1 MDNAAPLVLV
11 SSPDM
16 TDAEAS
22 LERLAQF
29 AGIDVRP
36 ISAPPDDGSQETAA
50 IHVAATRQSL
60 DAFLG
65 TPSGR
70 AWLNRRLAVPG
81 SSLFVTGIGTS
92 VRDVDVLGTLLPGHI
107 ASIQR
112 VNTQDQYTVPGS
124 GRNEMSHLTGLTFG
138 PVDDADRVFLLGSS
152 ASRVTPLITIGGAPC
167 FLRADRDDTA
177 VFLAA
182 CTDVMDIDAAVPP
195 GLQPIDRLLRFVPFL
210 AYLRS
215 SFGSRCWTNERP
227 AACIIIDDPLLRER
241 YGFLDFQRLDSR
253 LGHSPFS
260 MNIAFIP
267 WNYRR
272 TDRRVAGRFTR
283 ADRRFSVSI
292 HGCDHTRAEFGS
304 ADEAWLRRQA
314 RRALSR
320 MDAHEQLTGI
330 RHNRVM
336 VFPQG
341 IFSKASLKALG
352 DEGFVAAVNS
362 TIYPID
368 AAPGDVT
375 FRDFL
380 VPAMTRF
387 DGAPLFMR
395 HYPDRLERF
404 ALDLFLGRPALI
416 VEHHGFFRNGYDA
429 VARCVDFVN
438 RIAPDI
444 LWTDL
449 EEVCESTCLTRR
461 AGDRQHVRAY
471 GSVLRMRSAQNGR
484 RAVRVEKHRHSEFV
498 DAVTWNGR
506 LVPFDVDDN
515 TVTCDILLNGD
526 ERGVLRFQAAAP
538 HLSIDDHAPSLS
550 DRFKV
555 FARRRLCEVR
565 DNYVDRS
572 AVLTEIARAGKS
584 LVSRA

>member
-1 MDNAAPLVLV
+1 
-11 SSPDM
+11 M

-22 LERLAQF
+22 LGSLARF
-29 AGIDVRP
+29 AGIDVLS
-36 ISAPPDDGSQETAA
+36 ISAPPDDHNQQHAA
-50 IHVAATRQSL
+50 IHVAATCQSL
-60 DAFLG
+60 DAFHK
-65 TPSGR
+65 TPAGR
-70 AWLNRRLAVPG
+70 AWLDRRLAVPG
-81 SSLFVTGIGTS
+81 SSLFVTGIGVS
-92 VRDVDVLGTLLPGHI
+92 VHDVDVLDTLLPDHV

-112 VNTQDQYTVPGS
+112 VTARDQYVVPGS
-124 GRNEMSHLTGLTFG
+124 PRDEMSHLTGLTFG
-138 PVDDADRVFLLGSS
+138 PVDDADRVLLPGK
-152 ASRVTPLITIGGAPC
+152 AAGHVTPLITIGGAPC
-167 FLRADRDDTA
+167 FLRADRHGA
-177 VFLAA
+177 SFFLAA
-182 CTDVMDIDAAVPP
+182 CTDVMDIDAAVAP

-253 LGHSPFS
+253 LDHLPFS

-272 TDRRVAGRFTR
+272 TDPRVAGRFTR

-292 HGCDHTRAEFGS
+292 HGCDHTRGEFGS
-304 ADEAWLRRQA
+304 PDEAWLRRQA

-320 MDAHEQLTGI
+320 MDTHEQLTGI

-341 IFSKASLKALG
+341 IFSKASLKALS
-352 DEGFVAAVNS
+352 DEGFIAAVNS
-362 TIYPID
+362 TIYPVD
-368 AAPGDVT
+368 AVPGDIT

-380 VPAMTRF
+380 VPAVTRF

-416 VEHHGFFRNGYDA
+416 VEHHGFFRDGYDG
-429 VARCVDFVN
+429 VARCVAFVN
-438 RIAPDI
+438 RIAPDV

-449 EEVCESTCLTRR
+449 DEVCESTCLTRH
-461 AGDRQHVRAY
+461 AGDRQFIRAY
-471 GSVLRMRSAQNGR
+471 SSVLRMRSQQIGR
-484 RAVRVEKHRHSEFV
+484 RVVRVEKHRHSESV

-506 LVPFDVDDN
+506 LVPFDVKHS
-515 TVTCDILLNGD
+515 TVTCDIVLNSN
-526 ERGVLRFQAAAP
+526 EEGVLRFQAAPARMA
-538 HLSIDDHAPSLS
+538 IDDNAPSLS

-572 AVLTEIARAGKS
+572 AVLSEIARAGRS
-584 LVSRA
+584 LVSKA